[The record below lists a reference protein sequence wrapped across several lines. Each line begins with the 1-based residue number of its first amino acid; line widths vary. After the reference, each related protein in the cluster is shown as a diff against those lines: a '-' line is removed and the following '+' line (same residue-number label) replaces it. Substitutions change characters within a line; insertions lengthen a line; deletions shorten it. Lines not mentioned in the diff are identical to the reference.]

1 MYVSSG
7 PGRKID
13 AMRADQHVC
22 FEVDDAHGT
31 AGWRSVIADGV
42 YAELTADNE
51 RRAALALLDN
61 ISARFPE
68 SGPATHDGM
77 IVFRM
82 DLTEKTGR
90 FGRE

>member
-1 MYVSSG
+1 VYVASG

-13 AMRADQHVC
+13 AMRADPHVC
-22 FEVDDAHGT
+22 FEVDGAHGT

-42 YAELTADNE
+42 YAELTAGRE
-51 RRAALALLDN
+51 RRAGLALLDN
-61 ISARFPE
+61 ISVRCSE

-90 FGRE
+90 IGCE